1 MTDDEEK
8 SMGLFRMLC
17 IYLRLSLSSKSSRAR
32 AVFESHGGTLPSF
45 SLAATRQLVLSE
57 LSRCFM
63 VFLLTIFA
71 MSVGVIGF
79 LIIKN
84 VMPRPNDL
92 AWTAKIIN
100 DDGTGN
106 DLAFRWDERLAVQIL
121 ARTRDP
127 LCRASSCKP
136 SQIAIVDIEGLSRNA
151 IELMQKTTA
160 DLKRGSAMIVRSPG
174 ARDAHRLL
182 IATPNALAEI
192 HTALSISSIKEP
204 SREASAKLAFAE
216 AVLAERKTGANE
228 RDAMLAG
235 DKAMERR
242 AASFDSMGNL
252 PAAERLGA
260 PRRLSVDVSA
270 ARLSALVSASANLDD
285 FAARQFMA
293 RIEPRSTV
301 SEIVVALVVFGSPL
315 FLLLWFFATQC
326 SIYNKMESLRSSLS
340 AAAEFLS
347 LSRAAKGAPRASPS
361 ARGRL

>member
-1 MTDDEEK
+1 MTDAEEM
-8 SMGLFRMLC
+8 SMGFFKMLG

-32 AVFESHGGTLPSF
+32 AVFESHGGTLPCF

-63 VFLLTIFA
+63 AFLLTILA
-71 MSVGVIGF
+71 MSVMMVGISIITSVISSS
-79 LIIKN
+79 N
-84 VMPRPNDL
+84 YP
-92 AWTAKIIN
+92 AWTPKIIN

-106 DLAFRWDERLAVQIL
+106 DLAFRWNERLIVQIL

-127 LCRASSCKP
+127 ICRAFSCKP

-160 DLKRGSAMIVRSPG
+160 DLKKGSAMIVRSPG
-174 ARDAHRLL
+174 GRDARRLL

-192 HTALSISSIKEP
+192 HTALSTSSIKEP
-204 SREASAKLAFAE
+204 SREASVKLAFAE
-216 AVLAERKTGANE
+216 AVFAERKTGATD

-235 DKAMERR
+235 DKAMEQR

-260 PRRLSVDVSA
+260 PRLLRVDVSA

-293 RIEPRSTV
+293 RIEPQSTV
-301 SEIVVALVVFGSPL
+301 SKMLVATVFFGSLL
-315 FLLLWFFATQC
+315 FLLFWILATKC
-326 SIYNKMESLRSSLS
+326 SIDKKMEPLLPSLL
-340 AAAEFLS
+340 AAADFLS
-347 LSRAAKGAPRASPS
+347 ISRAAKWAPRASAK
-361 ARGRL
+361 ARL